1 MIYVASIISMVI
13 GVAVME
19 AVRTFLPEGWKTGWK
34 PALISA
40 GVLLVA
46 GIVGAI
52 AIKATVWPDAVCM
65 VIAVTAIGVAFYQV
79 FAFAIDKIKK
89 AIIDKIEK
97 SKKK

>member
-1 MIYVASIISMVI
+1 MIYVASILSMVI
-13 GVAVME
+13 GVALME
-19 AVRTFLPEGWKTGWK
+19 AIRTFLPEGWKTGWK

-40 GVLLVA
+40 GVLLLA

-79 FAFAIDKIKK
+79 FVFAIDKIKK
-89 AIIDKIEK
+89 VVMDKIAK
-97 SKKK
+97 AKKK

>member
-1 MIYVASIISMVI
+1 MIYVASVISMLI

-52 AIKATVWPDAVCM
+52 AIKATVWPHAVCM
-65 VIAVTAIGVAFYQV
+65 VIAVVAVGVAFYQV

>member
-1 MIYVASIISMVI
+1 MIYVASIISMII
-13 GVAVME
+13 GVALME

-40 GVLLVA
+40 GVLLLA
-46 GIVGAI
+46 GIVGAV

-79 FAFAIDKIKK
+79 FVFAIDKIKK
-89 AIIDKIEK
+89 VIMDKIAE